1 MREGSSV
8 PRPESSEL
16 AALDDALAAI
26 DQQREAV
33 AVIAARSRGRMRR
46 ADIQELETILAACDR
61 ISEYIHQ
68 ERLIVSRQYQKR
80 DA

>member
-1 MREGSSV
+1 MS
-8 PRPESSEL
+8 RPESSEL

-33 AVIAARSRGRMRR
+33 AVIAARNRGRLRKS
-46 ADIQELETILAACDR
+46 DITELEAILAACDR
-61 ISEYIHQ
+61 ISTYIHQ